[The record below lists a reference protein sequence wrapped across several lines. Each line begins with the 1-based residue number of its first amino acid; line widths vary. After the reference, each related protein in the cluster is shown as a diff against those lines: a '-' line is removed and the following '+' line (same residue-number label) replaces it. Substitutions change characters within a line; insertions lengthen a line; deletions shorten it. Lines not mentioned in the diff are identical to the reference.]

1 MAALDFGAGVE
12 QPFYCLVVQ
21 KRQTVE
27 SVGRSIDWT
36 VKDNIVGGLFFR
48 ATLTGHRGS
57 HTPFV
62 QAMAET
68 TDSSAEAV
76 KAKTHCS

>member
-1 MAALDFGAGVE
+1 M
-12 QPFYCLVVQ
+12 
-21 KRQTVE
+21 
-27 SVGRSIDWT
+27 DWT

-48 ATLTGHRGS
+48 ATLTGRRGS

-62 QAMAET
+62 QSIAET